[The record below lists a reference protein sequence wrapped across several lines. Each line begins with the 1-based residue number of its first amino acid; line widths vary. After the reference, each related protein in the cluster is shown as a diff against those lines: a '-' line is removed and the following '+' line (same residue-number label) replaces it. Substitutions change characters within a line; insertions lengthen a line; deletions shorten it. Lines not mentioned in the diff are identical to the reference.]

1 MPFFWKQKR
10 TFHAFFFRKG
20 VEEEVLRCEGVDS
33 NLLTPAGVTQV
44 LRCLREAATGRN
56 AARVED

>member
-1 MPFFWKQKR
+1 MY
-10 TFHAFFFRKG
+10 HAFFLREG

-33 NLLTPAGVTQV
+33 NQLTPAGAPQV
-44 LRCLREAATGRN
+44 LRCLRETATGRS